1 MPNFEV
7 VDCIAAREACSF
19 DLYHMKMGAALHGLP
34 CHLLQILINGMPPK
48 HNQPRFISIEGN
60 IGSGKSTILNII
72 R

>member
-1 MPNFEV
+1 
-7 VDCIAAREACSF
+7 
-19 DLYHMKMGAALHGLP
+19 MKMGAALHGLP

-48 HNQPRFISIEGN
+48 HNQARFISIEGN